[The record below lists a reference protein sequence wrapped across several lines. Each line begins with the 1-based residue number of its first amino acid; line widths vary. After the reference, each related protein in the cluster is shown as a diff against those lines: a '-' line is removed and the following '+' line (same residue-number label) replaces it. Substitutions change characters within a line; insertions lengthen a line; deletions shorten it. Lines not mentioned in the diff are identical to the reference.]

1 MDDKGKDRSK
11 QSVLVTGA
19 SSGIGKAIALG
30 LDEIGFVVI
39 AGVRREEDLRAL
51 KSQATGRLRPIILD
65 ITRDD
70 HLSAAAAIMD
80 KELGQTEL
88 VGLVNNAGIC
98 VTGPLEFV
106 SRSAMQHQLDVNTI
120 SQLAVI
126 QTFLP
131 FLRKSRGRVVNI
143 GSTSGR
149 IAETFS
155 GPYCASKFALEAITA
170 TLRLELEPSGIHV
183 SIVEPGV
190 VSTALWDK
198 VIVAEDKLVQSMP
211 EEGRVRYGEKL
222 KKRRARLVHFSDAGR
237 SADNLLRAVTHA
249 LVSTRPKDRYIIGF
263 DAKLRIAAVRVLP
276 RNVRNWLAEARRG
289 MTRSN

>member
-1 MDDKGKDRSK
+1 MDDKGQDRSK
-11 QSVLVTGA
+11 QSVLITGA

-39 AGVRREEDLRAL
+39 AGVRREEDIRAL
-51 KSQATGRLRPIILD
+51 QSQASGRLRPIILD
-65 ITRDD
+65 ITCDD

-80 KELGQTEL
+80 KELSQTEL

-106 SRSAMQHQLDVNTI
+106 SRSAMQRQLDVNTI

-131 FLRKSRGRVVNI
+131 FLRKSRGRIVNI

-155 GPYCASKFALEAITA
+155 GAYCASKFALEAITS

-198 VIVAEDKLVQSMP
+198 VIVSEDKLVQSMP
-211 EEGRVRYGEKL
+211 KEGRARYGEEL
-222 KKRRARLVHFSDAGR
+222 KQRRARLVHFSVAGR

-249 LVSTRPKDRYIIGF
+249 LVSTRPKDRYIVGF
-263 DAKLRIAAVRVLP
+263 DAKLRIAASRMLP
-276 RNVRNWLAEARRG
+276 RNFRNWLAETRRR
-289 MTRSN
+289 MTRSK